1 MIRLAV
7 RVARAQAELVLAEL
21 LELAPGGVEE
31 VELGEQTEYA
41 VYGAP
46 GELPNLPAL
55 RAAAGDALVEID
67 TREIPDG
74 WEERWRE
81 FHRPVV
87 IAGARPGPGSLRVR
101 PPWEQPQSPSSE
113 LHEIVIDPGQAFG
126 TGGHPTTRLCLELL
140 LALAAGERR
149 RGTLL
154 DVGTGSG
161 VLAIAAALLG
171 FAPVLALDNDPMS
184 LEAARSNA
192 SQNGVE
198 IQTIRFDLRAGPLPG
213 ATAPPATPAGP
224 ERVPG
229 PVVVAN
235 LLRGLLLE
243 LAGSLQYAPRELIA
257 SGLLRG
263 EATEVAGAFAER
275 LAMHERERR
284 VSGEWEALW
293 LAAP

>member
-31 VELGEQTEYA
+31 VELGEHTEYA

-46 GELPNLPAL
+46 GELPTLPAL
-55 RAAAGDALVEID
+55 RAAAGDALLEID
-67 TREIPDG
+67 TREIPDD

-213 ATAPPATPAGP
+213 ATARPAPVAGR
-224 ERVPG
+224 ERTRG

-243 LAGSLQYAPRELIA
+243 LADSLQYAPRELIA

-284 VSGEWEALW
+284 ASGEWEALW